1 MAKQQALADIEHVL
15 DELLHRM
22 VSDILSEG
30 DRRRIDLEEVIKRKG
45 NLSATGRR
53 DAAAALRS
61 VGDRFARYADM
72 LEAEIVQAPWG

>member
-1 MAKQQALADIEHVL
+1 MAKQQAPADIEDLL
-15 DELLHRM
+15 DELLQRM

-61 VGDRFARYADM
+61 VGDRFAKYAEL
-72 LEAEIVQAPWG
+72 LEVE